1 MNEVTIPLK
10 ISGIAQMKAELR
22 ELKGEIA
29 NATDPAQMTALAQ
42 RAGEVADRL
51 KDANEQV
58 AVFTAGSKFESI
70 SNSLAG
76 VGGDLASLDFEGA
89 NEKAKVFAKNLGSL
103 NPADISKGL
112 KDFTGTLGILSQA
125 FLKLGA
131 QILIN
136 PIFYIP
142 IIIAAIVAAIA
153 LVLKSFGVL
162 DDVIKAL
169 MAPINALIAGF
180 KSMTDWLGLTSFAA
194 EDNAEKTAAANK
206 KVTESSKAREAQVV
220 GDLGREIAEL
230 KAAGKETAKLE
241 EEVSNT
247 KIKEANIR
255 KKGYKKEL
263 EDIKDLDGKFYDDKR
278 LELKKQVDAENEII
292 KQGYSEKEVAKNNAN
307 KKELEDA
314 DKKDKETSDKAKA
327 AREKRIAA
335 DKASEAEI
343 ALAAKVVS
351 DSKKTA
357 QQVEIDDLK
366 AAYKIKI
373 AEATKYNND
382 TTALVEAQGI
392 QEAAIK
398 KKYDDAAKAAEV
410 ASRAANI
417 AKIDA
422 YNLELAALTD
432 TEEQKLYDKY
442 EADKLKFADNELA
455 LFNLKKK
462 YAEDTTALKKTE
474 AYKQK
479 AIDDAALQAK
489 KSIIASEIDAAK
501 GLVNLLGGLAEKNKK
516 VQKAALIANAAL
528 SIAEIINNT
537 NVGGSKEVATKGVLG
552 LGTSALLYIKMA
564 TSIGAVIGATAK
576 GLSALGG
583 GSVSAPSDT
592 GAGGGGGGATATTAV
607 APASGPS
614 LFGQA
619 NTGSQINAGGNSNQN
634 ITVTAVV
641 SETEMT
647 ATQHFINNIQQNSVL

>member
-462 YAEDTTALKKTE
+462 YAEDTTELKKTE

-607 APASGPS
+607 APAAGPS

>member
-112 KDFTGTLGILSQA
+112 KDFTGTLGILSKA

-162 DDVIKAL
+162 DDVITAL

-194 EDNAEKTAAANK
+194 EENAERTAAANK
-206 KVTESSKAREAQVV
+206 KVSESSKAREAQVV

-255 KKGYKKEL
+255 KAEAKKEL
-263 EDIKDLDGKFYDDKR
+263 DSIKDLDGKFYDDKR

-343 ALAAKVVS
+343 ALAAKLVS